1 MTLEFVF
8 DTFYDVDIF
17 IYEATKEELTEFY
30 LKYLKEN
37 KEKVIDTLK
46 EIYDLYPTE
55 NETFSVDY
63 NINSKED
70 FDNLD
75 ENTIIEILFDYE
87 SDVYTYLGE
96 DIDAYFEPYA
106 YEKYQEESLK

>member
-30 LKYLKEN
+30 RHLLKED
-37 KEKVIDTLK
+37 KDKVIETLK

-63 NINSKED
+63 NINDKED

-75 ENTIIEILFDYE
+75 ESTIIDILFDYE
-87 SDVYTYLGE
+87 SDAYTFLGE
-96 DIDAYFEPYA
+96 DIDYYFEPFA
-106 YEKYQEESLK
+106 YEKYQEEKLQ